1 MHGLSTILSLIFK
14 LFGKIFRLFGINV
27 ILTIMFI
34 IELISCIGYA
44 VEMYD
49 YDSVRRDYKLTEIE
63 SVVELD
69 KNDPVID
76 ELDLLVNEHESFYLV
91 RVKIENRYSE
101 RLSIPAMSAE
111 TENGD
116 IVIARR
122 VNYYGEDFSG
132 TSVSA
137 CVPEG
142 TQTVLT
148 YLLEISDYKL
158 KETDT
163 VKLYDF
169 SKEENQ
175 SIIVPL
181 PK

>member
-14 LFGKIFRLFGINV
+14 LFRKIFRLFGINA
-27 ILTIMFI
+27 ILTIMFV

-44 VEMYD
+44 VEMYN
-49 YDSVRRDYKLTEIE
+49 YDSVRRDYKLTEVE
-63 SVVELD
+63 SVVQLD
-69 KNDPVID
+69 KNDPIID
-76 ELDLLVNEHESFYLV
+76 DMDLLTNEHDSFYLV

-101 RLSIPAMSAE
+101 RLSIPSMSAE

-122 VNYYGEDFSG
+122 VNYYGEDL
-132 TSVSA
+132 TSSSASA
-137 CVPEG
+137 CIPEG

-148 YLLEISDYKL
+148 YLLEISDYEL
-158 KETDT
+158 EETDT